1 MRKTRSLLAGFA
13 GALERA
19 AGCAALLV
27 VAIAWLARINV
38 LLALFNMLPAFP
50 LDGGRVLRAALW
62 RPWAL
67 PACYISAGDSAAC
80 GWQ

>member
-1 MRKTRSLLAGFA
+1 M
-13 GALERA
+13 
-19 AGCAALLV
+19 
-27 VAIAWLARINV
+27 AIAWLARINV